1 MFKGLKD
8 RLKSFGKKVDERF
21 EESISEEEAK
31 EKGQHKDISAEK
43 SVEEAAAE
51 ERTSD
56 KAKEVSTEKKG
67 KSGKTEKA
75 ADVKETKGSS
85 TQSGTEEVE
94 EIAPSKVG
102 FKKKFSTLLLK
113 REIVID
119 EKNLEVILD
128 ELEVPLLESDVAFE
142 VVEEISDKLR
152 SRLIGRTKKI
162 NEKLSDI
169 VLGELKD
176 IIREILDKNKFDFE
190 DYINSKLKEK
200 RPINII
206 FVGVNGTGK
215 TTTIAKFGKR
225 LMDNNN
231 SVIIAAGDT
240 FRAGAIEQLEEHANR
255 LNVKM
260 IKHKAGSDPAAVIY
274 DAVKHAESKGIDIV
288 LADTAGRMHTKRNLV
303 EQLEKVKRVTDPDMT
318 IFVDESIA
326 GNDAVE
332 RARMFNESVG
342 IDGSILTKLDADPKG
357 GTAISTSYVT
367 DKPILMFGIGQ
378 GYDDLKKFDSQW
390 LLDRIF
396 E

>member
-8 RLKSFGKKVDERF
+8 RLKSFGKKVDQRF
-21 EESISEEEAK
+21 EESISEEEG
-31 EKGQHKDISAEK
+31 KGKGKAE
-43 SVEEAAAE
+43 VTVAE
-51 ERTSD
+51 EKR
-56 KAKEVSTEKKG
+56 AVGEGRERVE
-67 KSGKTEKA
+67 KTETEQVERA
-75 ADVKETKGSS
+75 EEVKET
-85 TQSGTEEVE
+85 TGTTPTPPKAEEVGE
-94 EIAPSKVG
+94 KQSKVG
-102 FKKKFSTLLLK
+102 FKRKFSTLLLK
-113 REIVID
+113 RKVVID
-119 EKNLEVILD
+119 EKKLEFILD

-152 SRLIGRTKKI
+152 SRLVGRTKKI

-176 IIREILDKNKFDFE
+176 IIKEILDRNKFDFE

-200 RPINII
+200 RPVNII

-215 TTTIAKFGKR
+215 TTTIAKFAKR
-225 LMDNNN
+225 LMDNKN
-231 SVIIAAGDT
+231 SVVIAAGDT
-240 FRAGAIEQLEEHANR
+240 FRAGAIEQLEEHASR
-255 LNVKM
+255 LKVKM

-274 DAVKHAESKGIDIV
+274 DAVKHAESKGIDVV
-288 LADTAGRMHTKRNLV
+288 LSDTAGRMHTKKNLI
-303 EQLEKVKRVTDPDMT
+303 EQLEKVKRVTNPDLT

-378 GYDDLKKFDSQW
+378 GYDDLQKFDSQW

>member
-8 RLKSFGKKVDERF
+8 RLKSFGKKVDQRF
-21 EESISEEEAK
+21 EESISEEEG
-31 EKGQHKDISAEK
+31 KGKGKAE
-43 SVEEAAAE
+43 VTVAE
-51 ERTSD
+51 EKRAVD
-56 KAKEVSTEKKG
+56 EGRERVE
-67 KSGKTEKA
+67 KTETEQVERA
-75 ADVKETKGSS
+75 EEVKET
-85 TQSGTEEVE
+85 TGTTPTPPKAEEVGE
-94 EIAPSKVG
+94 KQSKVG
-102 FKKKFSTLLLK
+102 FKRKFSTLLLK
-113 REIVID
+113 RKVVID
-119 EKNLEVILD
+119 EKKLEFILD

-152 SRLIGRTKKI
+152 SRLVGRTKKI

-176 IIREILDKNKFDFE
+176 IIKEILDRNKFDFE

-200 RPINII
+200 RPVNII

-215 TTTIAKFGKR
+215 TTTIAKFAKR
-225 LMDNNN
+225 LMDNKN
-231 SVIIAAGDT
+231 SVVIAAGDT
-240 FRAGAIEQLEEHANR
+240 FRAGAIEQLEEHASR
-255 LNVKM
+255 LKVKM

-274 DAVKHAESKGIDIV
+274 DAVKHAESKGIDVV
-288 LADTAGRMHTKRNLV
+288 LSDTAGRMHTKKNLI
-303 EQLEKVKRVTDPDMT
+303 EQLEKVKRVTNPDLT

-378 GYDDLKKFDSQW
+378 GYDDLQKFDSQW